1 MVESLLSVDQ
11 VRVRFRTLG
20 AVRARLSRDPAP
32 FIDTVMNVSFSLGAG
47 ETLGLVGE
55 SGSGE
60 TMLGRAIIGLVDTWS
75 GSITFEGKELIGLSP
90 GDYKAVR
97 REVGMMFQNP
107 VASLSPRKSVRSL
120 IIEPFK
126 IHGFKGR
133 DHEREAERLLEMVGL
148 HSAYKSAYPHQLSGG
163 QARRV
168 GVARALALN
177 PKVII
182 ADEPT
187 AGLDVSVQG
196 EILNLMKG
204 LQSKLGL
211 SYLVIT
217 HNLPVVRHLS
227 NRLAIMY
234 LGRFVEIRRYRLDF
248 RQTRASLHP
257 GSARGGAGAGSRPQE
272 RQARAG
278 RRNAVASKTP
288 VGL

>member
-126 IHGFKGR
+126 IHGFKG
-133 DHEREAERLLEMVGL
+133 A
-148 HSAYKSAYPHQLSGG
+148 
-163 QARRV
+163 
-168 GVARALALN
+168 
-177 PKVII
+177 
-182 ADEPT
+182 
-187 AGLDVSVQG
+187 
-196 EILNLMKG
+196 
-204 LQSKLGL
+204 
-211 SYLVIT
+211 
-217 HNLPVVRHLS
+217 
-227 NRLAIMY
+227 
-234 LGRFVEIRRYRLDF
+234 
-248 RQTRASLHP
+248 
-257 GSARGGAGAGSRPQE
+257 
-272 RQARAG
+272 
-278 RRNAVASKTP
+278 
-288 VGL
+288 